1 MDKEI
6 AKLIRLLKVAG
17 QLQPNGQTAIVYAD
31 LERGGAQMF
40 EVIPSCLVPHPSC
53 LVPHPSCLV
62 PHPSCLVPR
71 AIRTC
76 IPLSAPMPPNVV
88 RVILPRALGPACVRR
103 VVP

>member
-62 PHPSCLVPR
+62 PR